1 MRKIM
6 SFFTILVFMMTILGG
21 CGEEEEVHVV
31 KITKEDKAVVAVTDE
46 WIKDNIIN
54 TNKFGTIPIKDKTI
68 IADNG
73 RLKTKEFKDVIL
85 EIKTSGLGST
95 NIFDD
100 HIIQDKI
107 SKSDD
112 DTMHSESIHEILVSG
127 TLTLTL
133 KVDVYYKKYTDQY
146 TIEQVDVKTI
156 PNL

>member
-1 MRKIM
+1 MVAIM
-6 SFFTILVFMMTILGG
+6 SG
-21 CGEEEEVHVV
+21 CAQEEKVNVV
-31 KITKEDKAVVAVTDE
+31 KVTKEDKAVVAATDE
-46 WIKDNIIN
+46 WIKENILN
-54 TNKFGTIPIKDKTI
+54 VNKFGTIPIKDKSI
-68 IADNG
+68 IADNAK
-73 RLKTKEFKDVIL
+73 LKTEEVKDVVL
-85 EIKTSGLGST
+85 EIKTSGVGSQ

-107 SKSDD
+107 TKSDK
-112 DTMHSESIHEILVSG
+112 DTMHSESIHEILVAG